1 MLKSTQPLLNPLRM
15 RRIRPPARNDVVLD
29 RRVGKQFAFA
39 LGGSALAL
47 GGAAWMTNKDT
58 QDRNKGYWSAWG
70 RRHGTGLQPDL
81 ARARFEE
88 VFERAKSLVK
98 QFPGNRLVVI
108 VNEKWIELGEA
119 KRTQAGLI
127 ATFGA
132 VFLAWRLP
140 ASARFG
146 KWLAHDPLSGKSVTQ
161 LTSVF
166 SHRTLPHLAFNS
178 IALYSF
184 GTACFSY
191 LNYSDTLPRSTSRFE
206 FLAFFAAAG
215 LASSFASHVWFSRV
229 IAGRLAQIASPQQV
243 RSSIVPSLGASG
255 AVYSCLTLTALSFPE
270 SNVSLIFIPFIPL
283 PIGAAT
289 GALVLVDLVGLFR
302 GWRMFDHAAH
312 LAGAGFG
319 AAYWF
324 IGHEWFEK
332 LRAQM
337 IKLRKKETAI
347 Q

>member
-1 MLKSTQPLLNPLRM
+1 MFKPTQTILSPLRT
-15 RRIRPPARNDVVLD
+15 RRARPPTRTDFVLD
-29 RRVGKQFAFA
+29 RRVGRQFAFA
-39 LGGSALAL
+39 LSGSVLAF

-58 QDRNKGYWSAWG
+58 EERNKGYWSSWG

-81 ARARFEE
+81 ARSRFEE
-88 VFERAKSLVK
+88 SFARAKAWVK
-98 QFPGNRLVVI
+98 QFPNNRLVVI
-108 VNEKWIELGEA
+108 LNEKWLEMGEA

-127 ATFGA
+127 ASFAT
-132 VFLAWRLP
+132 VFVLWRLP

-146 KWLAHDPLSGKSVTQ
+146 KWLAHDPLSGRSITQ

-191 LNYSDTLPRSTSRFE
+191 LNYSELLPRSTSRYE

-215 LASSFASHVWFSRV
+215 LASSFASHLWFSRIV
-229 IAGRLAQIASPQQV
+229 AGRLLRTTTSQQV
-243 RSSIVPSLGASG
+243 RASIVPSLGASG

-270 SNVSLIFIPFIPL
+270 SNVSLIFIPFVPL

-312 LAGAGFG
+312 LAGAAFG
-319 AAYWF
+319 AGYWY

-332 LRAQM
+332 LRVRM
-337 IKLRKKETAI
+337 IKMRNRDRAI